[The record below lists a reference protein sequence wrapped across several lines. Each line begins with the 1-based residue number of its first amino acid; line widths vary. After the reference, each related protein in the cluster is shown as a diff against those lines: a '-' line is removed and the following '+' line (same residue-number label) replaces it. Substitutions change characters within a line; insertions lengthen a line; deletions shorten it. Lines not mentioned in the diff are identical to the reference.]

1 MLLGG
6 RISDLLLKRT
16 GSLKIARSW
25 FAAGCL
31 LATALCFML
40 VSQAQSVFA
49 VIALMTLANALNALP
64 NSVYWAVV
72 IDTAPASR
80 VGTFSGLMHF
90 FANIASILAPTLTGY
105 LAARHGYSVMFVAA
119 SIATAIG
126 MIAMLQVRP
135 GVAPRLPAARAG
147 RSRAMSRPA
156 SNTPRLAVEPGFFA
170 GRGLAELARG
180 MAEARSAPRTWCAT
194 PARPSNGSTRSSTP
208 SCTRIFPPR
217 WRRRARSTPSAR
229 RVRGPLHGI
238 PVAIKDNVDTA
249 DMPTTMGAAHF
260 LGHRPAADARCVT
273 LLREAGAIVVG
284 KTLTHEFAYGPTGD
298 RSVQG
303 AARNPWDPAR
313 ITGGSSA
320 GSAAAVAAGMVPVA
334 LGTDT
339 GGSVRVPSAL
349 CGLVGFKPSH
359 GRVSDAGVFPL
370 SPSIEDVGVL
380 AQRVEDARA
389 FMHILSAGAIA
400 DAGDASD
407 APRIAWLAN
416 APFAI
421 DHEPVTACARAAA
434 ERLAG
439 AALLDGGEVAL
450 HARALQAA
458 LSAIQRS
465 EAYEV
470 HAERV
475 EREPGK
481 YDPEVLE
488 RLRASR
494 PVQGWEYVRGLKERA
509 RLQTAFARIFEHV
522 DALALPTV
530 AITAPVLQ
538 QRSVNGPAAPACVK
552 RCWA

>member
-1 MLLGG
+1 
-6 RISDLLLKRT
+6 
-16 GSLKIARSW
+16 
-25 FAAGCL
+25 
-31 LATALCFML
+31 
-40 VSQAQSVFA
+40 
-49 VIALMTLANALNALP
+49 
-64 NSVYWAVV
+64 
-72 IDTAPASR
+72 
-80 VGTFSGLMHF
+80 
-90 FANIASILAPTLTGY
+90 
-105 LAARHGYSVMFVAA
+105 
-119 SIATAIG
+119 
-126 MIAMLQVRP
+126 
-135 GVAPRLPAARAG
+135 
-147 RSRAMSRPA
+147 MSRPA

-180 MAEARSAPRTWCAT
+180 MAEGAFSAEDLVRHAGAAIERLNPQLNAFVHTDIPAALAQARALDAE
-194 PARPSNGSTRSSTP
+194 
-208 SCTRIFPPR
+208 
-217 WRRRARSTPSAR
+217 RAAG

-260 LGHRPAADARCVT
+260 LGHRPAADARCVA
-273 LLREAGAIVVG
+273 LLREAGAIVIG

-389 FMHILSAGAIA
+389 FIGILSEGAIA

-538 QRSVNGPAAPACVK
+538 QRSVNGPGSAGVRETLLGLTNPWNVLGLPAISLPAGFVDGLPVGLQLVGPAGADAALLALAARHWKPA
-552 RCWA
+552 RA

>member
-1 MLLGG
+1 
-6 RISDLLLKRT
+6 
-16 GSLKIARSW
+16 
-25 FAAGCL
+25 
-31 LATALCFML
+31 
-40 VSQAQSVFA
+40 
-49 VIALMTLANALNALP
+49 
-64 NSVYWAVV
+64 
-72 IDTAPASR
+72 
-80 VGTFSGLMHF
+80 
-90 FANIASILAPTLTGY
+90 
-105 LAARHGYSVMFVAA
+105 
-119 SIATAIG
+119 
-126 MIAMLQVRP
+126 
-135 GVAPRLPAARAG
+135 
-147 RSRAMSRPA
+147 MSRPA

-170 GRGLAELARG
+170 GRGFAELARG
-180 MAEARSAPRTWCAT
+180 MAEGAFSAEDLVRHAGAAIERLNPQLNAFVHTDIPAALAQARALDAE
-194 PARPSNGSTRSSTP
+194 
-208 SCTRIFPPR
+208 
-217 WRRRARSTPSAR
+217 RAAG

-260 LGHRPAADARCVT
+260 LGHRPAADARCVA
-273 LLREAGAIVVG
+273 LLREAGAIVIG

-389 FMHILSAGAIA
+389 FIGILSEGAIA

-538 QRSVNGPAAPACVK
+538 QRSVNGPGSAGVRETLLGLTNPWNVLGLPAISLPAGFMDGLPVGLQLVGPAGADAALLALAARHWKPA
-552 RCWA
+552 RA

>member
-1 MLLGG
+1 
-6 RISDLLLKRT
+6 
-16 GSLKIARSW
+16 
-25 FAAGCL
+25 
-31 LATALCFML
+31 
-40 VSQAQSVFA
+40 
-49 VIALMTLANALNALP
+49 
-64 NSVYWAVV
+64 
-72 IDTAPASR
+72 
-80 VGTFSGLMHF
+80 
-90 FANIASILAPTLTGY
+90 
-105 LAARHGYSVMFVAA
+105 
-119 SIATAIG
+119 
-126 MIAMLQVRP
+126 
-135 GVAPRLPAARAG
+135 
-147 RSRAMSRPA
+147 MSRPA

-170 GRGLAELARG
+170 GRGFAELARG
-180 MAEARSAPRTWCAT
+180 MAEGAFSAEDLVRHAGAAIERLNPQLNAFVHTDIPAALAQARALDAE
-194 PARPSNGSTRSSTP
+194 
-208 SCTRIFPPR
+208 
-217 WRRRARSTPSAR
+217 RAAG

-260 LGHRPAADARCVT
+260 LGHRPAADARCVA
-273 LLREAGAIVVG
+273 LLREAGAIVIG

-380 AQRVEDARA
+380 AQSVEDARA
-389 FMHILSAGAIA
+389 FIGILSEGAIA

-439 AALLDGGEVAL
+439 AALRDGGEVAL

-538 QRSVNGPAAPACVK
+538 QRSVNGPGSAGVRETLLGLTNPWNVLGLPAISLPAGFVDGLPVGLQLVGPAGADAALLALAARHWKPA
-552 RCWA
+552 RA

>member
-1 MLLGG
+1 MRHAGAAIERLNPQLNAFVHTD
-6 RISDLLLKRT
+6 IPAALAQ
-16 GSLKIARSW
+16 ARALDAER
-25 FAAGCL
+25 AAG
-31 LATALCFML
+31 
-40 VSQAQSVFA
+40 
-49 VIALMTLANALNALP
+49 
-64 NSVYWAVV
+64 
-72 IDTAPASR
+72 
-80 VGTFSGLMHF
+80 
-90 FANIASILAPTLTGY
+90 
-105 LAARHGYSVMFVAA
+105 
-119 SIATAIG
+119 
-126 MIAMLQVRP
+126 
-135 GVAPRLPAARAG
+135 
-147 RSRAMSRPA
+147 
-156 SNTPRLAVEPGFFA
+156 
-170 GRGLAELARG
+170 
-180 MAEARSAPRTWCAT
+180 
-194 PARPSNGSTRSSTP
+194 
-208 SCTRIFPPR
+208 
-217 WRRRARSTPSAR
+217 

-260 LGHRPAADARCVT
+260 LGHRPAADARCVA
-273 LLREAGAIVVG
+273 LLREAGAIVIG

-389 FMHILSAGAIA
+389 FIGILSEGAIA

-494 PVQGWEYVRGLKERA
+494 PVQGWGVRA
-509 RLQTAFARIFEHV
+509 RPEGKGAAADRVRAIFEHV

-538 QRSVNGPAAPACVK
+538 QRSVNGPGSAGVRETLLGLTNPWNVLGLPAISLPAGFVDGLPVGLQLVGPAGADAALLALAARHWKPA
-552 RCWA
+552 RA

>member
-1 MLLGG
+1 
-6 RISDLLLKRT
+6 
-16 GSLKIARSW
+16 
-25 FAAGCL
+25 
-31 LATALCFML
+31 
-40 VSQAQSVFA
+40 
-49 VIALMTLANALNALP
+49 
-64 NSVYWAVV
+64 
-72 IDTAPASR
+72 
-80 VGTFSGLMHF
+80 
-90 FANIASILAPTLTGY
+90 
-105 LAARHGYSVMFVAA
+105 
-119 SIATAIG
+119 
-126 MIAMLQVRP
+126 
-135 GVAPRLPAARAG
+135 
-147 RSRAMSRPA
+147 MSRPA

-170 GRGLAELARG
+170 GRGFAELARG
-180 MAEARSAPRTWCAT
+180 MAEGAFSAEDLVRHAGAAIERLNPQLNAFVHTDIPAALAQARALDAE
-194 PARPSNGSTRSSTP
+194 
-208 SCTRIFPPR
+208 
-217 WRRRARSTPSAR
+217 RAAG

-260 LGHRPAADARCVT
+260 LGHRPAADARCVA
-273 LLREAGAIVVG
+273 LLREAGAIVIG

-380 AQRVEDARA
+380 AQSVEDARA
-389 FMHILSAGAIA
+389 FIGILSEGAIA

-439 AALLDGGEVAL
+439 AALRDGGEVTQ

-509 RLQTAFARIFEHV
+509 RLQAAFARIFEHV

-538 QRSVNGPAAPACVK
+538 QRSVNGPGSAGVRETLLGLTNPWNVLGLPAISLPAGFVDGLPVGLQLVGPAGADAALLALAARHWKPA
-552 RCWA
+552 RA

>member
-1 MLLGG
+1 
-6 RISDLLLKRT
+6 
-16 GSLKIARSW
+16 
-25 FAAGCL
+25 
-31 LATALCFML
+31 
-40 VSQAQSVFA
+40 
-49 VIALMTLANALNALP
+49 
-64 NSVYWAVV
+64 
-72 IDTAPASR
+72 
-80 VGTFSGLMHF
+80 
-90 FANIASILAPTLTGY
+90 
-105 LAARHGYSVMFVAA
+105 
-119 SIATAIG
+119 
-126 MIAMLQVRP
+126 
-135 GVAPRLPAARAG
+135 
-147 RSRAMSRPA
+147 MSRPA

-170 GRGLAELARG
+170 GRGFAELARG
-180 MAEARSAPRTWCAT
+180 MAEGAFSAEDLVCHAGAAIERLNPQLNAFVHTDIPAALAQARALDAE
-194 PARPSNGSTRSSTP
+194 
-208 SCTRIFPPR
+208 
-217 WRRRARSTPSAR
+217 RAAG

-260 LGHRPAADARCVT
+260 LGHRPAADARCVA
-273 LLREAGAIVVG
+273 LLREAGAIVIG

-389 FMHILSAGAIA
+389 FIGILSEGAIA

-538 QRSVNGPAAPACVK
+538 QRSVNGPGSAGVRETLLGLTNPWNVLGLPAISLPAGFVDGLPVGLQLVGPAGADAALLALAARHWKPA
-552 RCWA
+552 RA

>member
-1 MLLGG
+1 MRHAGAAIERLNPQLNAFVHTD
-6 RISDLLLKRT
+6 IPAALAQ
-16 GSLKIARSW
+16 ARALDAER
-25 FAAGCL
+25 AAG
-31 LATALCFML
+31 
-40 VSQAQSVFA
+40 
-49 VIALMTLANALNALP
+49 
-64 NSVYWAVV
+64 
-72 IDTAPASR
+72 
-80 VGTFSGLMHF
+80 
-90 FANIASILAPTLTGY
+90 
-105 LAARHGYSVMFVAA
+105 
-119 SIATAIG
+119 
-126 MIAMLQVRP
+126 
-135 GVAPRLPAARAG
+135 
-147 RSRAMSRPA
+147 
-156 SNTPRLAVEPGFFA
+156 
-170 GRGLAELARG
+170 
-180 MAEARSAPRTWCAT
+180 
-194 PARPSNGSTRSSTP
+194 
-208 SCTRIFPPR
+208 
-217 WRRRARSTPSAR
+217 

-260 LGHRPAADARCVT
+260 LGHRPAADARCVA
-273 LLREAGAIVVG
+273 LLREAGAIVIG

-389 FMHILSAGAIA
+389 FIGILSEGAIA

-494 PVQGWEYVRGLKERA
+494 PVQGWGVRA
-509 RLQTAFARIFEHV
+509 RPEGKGAAADRVRADLRACRRVGAAHRRDHRAGLAAAQRQWSGSAGVRETLLGLTNPWNVLGLPAISLPAGFVDGLPVGLQLVGPAGA
-522 DALALPTV
+522 DAALLALA
-530 AITAPVLQ
+530 A
-538 QRSVNGPAAPACVK
+538 RHWKPARA
-552 RCWA
+552 

>member
-1 MLLGG
+1 
-6 RISDLLLKRT
+6 
-16 GSLKIARSW
+16 
-25 FAAGCL
+25 
-31 LATALCFML
+31 
-40 VSQAQSVFA
+40 
-49 VIALMTLANALNALP
+49 
-64 NSVYWAVV
+64 
-72 IDTAPASR
+72 
-80 VGTFSGLMHF
+80 
-90 FANIASILAPTLTGY
+90 
-105 LAARHGYSVMFVAA
+105 
-119 SIATAIG
+119 
-126 MIAMLQVRP
+126 
-135 GVAPRLPAARAG
+135 
-147 RSRAMSRPA
+147 MSRPA

-170 GRGLAELARG
+170 GRGFAELARG
-180 MAEARSAPRTWCAT
+180 MAEGAFSAEDLVRHAGAAIERLNPQLNAFVHTDIPAALAQARALDAE
-194 PARPSNGSTRSSTP
+194 
-208 SCTRIFPPR
+208 
-217 WRRRARSTPSAR
+217 RAAG

-260 LGHRPAADARCVT
+260 LGHRPAADARCVA
-273 LLREAGAIVVG
+273 LLREAGAIVIG

-389 FMHILSAGAIA
+389 FIGILSEGAIA

-475 EREPGK
+475 EREPGN

-509 RLQTAFARIFEHV
+509 RLQAAFARIFEHV

-538 QRSVNGPAAPACVK
+538 QRSVNGPGSAGVRETLLGLTNPWNVLGLPAISLPAGFVDGLPVGLQLVGPAGADAALLALAARHWKPA
-552 RCWA
+552 RA